1 MFQKACE
8 LDQIDGTA
16 SFVGSVAFYAFTKD
30 MGIHP
35 FTPLYKYEGLMI
47 YTGWTLL
54 LLVAF
59 PYVPKK
65 LISYLVRIYKFRFY
79 GLVYH

>member
-65 LISYLVRIYKFRFY
+65 MLVTWLKYISFMV
-79 GLVYH
+79 